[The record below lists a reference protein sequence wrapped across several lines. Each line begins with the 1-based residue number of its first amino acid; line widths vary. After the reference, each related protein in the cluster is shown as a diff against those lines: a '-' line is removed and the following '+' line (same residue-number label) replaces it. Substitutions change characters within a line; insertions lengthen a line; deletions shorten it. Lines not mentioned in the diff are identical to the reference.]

1 MMKQDTFDASIITL
15 KILSCIYR
23 ARERAGASLIASILY
38 GSSRKKIKE
47 SSFDKLTTFGIV
59 KDFNEK
65 QIIAIIHYLMHLGL
79 LKRSFRYKTLVLTE
93 KGKIFL
99 KEKPVLNLP
108 ATLLPQQP
116 SPSNLKTL
124 ALWQQ
129 GLTLPAISQQRNLA
143 PSTIENHIADL
154 VRNHKITDV
163 SKLVSPEDLKLIN
176 DVLTA
181 NNGYGLRNIKSQLP
195 AHISYGQIKIAL
207 ALKTK
212 QG

>member
-1 MMKQDTFDASIITL
+1 MKPDTFDASIIAL

-23 ARERAGASLIASILY
+23 VRERAGASLIASILS
-38 GSSRKKIKE
+38 GSSSKKVKE
-47 SSFDKLTTFGIV
+47 FGFDKLTTFGIV

-65 QIIAIIHYLMHLGL
+65 QIIAIIHYLMYLGL

-93 KGKIFL
+93 KGKLFL

-129 GLTLPAISQQRNLA
+129 DLTLPAISQQRNLA

-154 VRNHKITDV
+154 IRGHKITDI
-163 SKLVSPEDLKLIN
+163 SKLVSLEDLKLIN

-181 NNGYGLRNIKSQLP
+181 SNGHGLRNIKSQLP
-195 AHISYGQIKIAL
+195 AYISYGQIKIAL